1 MTSIVVTRKIGV
13 VGTCGTGKSE
23 LITRLR
29 KQGFDAHH
37 IAQEHS
43 YAPNMWQLVTN
54 PDFLIY
60 LRVSYP
66 ETLRRK
72 NFNFSLEEYREQLD
86 RLQHAGAHADM
97 VIDTDILSPDQVFEI
112 ILSKLKKT

>member
-1 MTSIVVTRKIGV
+1 MNTRKIGV

-23 LITRLR
+23 LVNRLNFNN
-29 KQGFDAHH
+29 FDAHH

-43 YAPNMWQLVTN
+43 YVPNMWKMVTN
-54 PDFLIY
+54 PDILIY

-72 NFNFSLEEYREQLD
+72 NFNFSSEEYKEQLD
-86 RLQHAGAHADM
+86 RLKHAETHAYI
-97 VIDTDILSPDQVFEI
+97 VIDTDTKSPDEVYKLV
-112 ILSKLKKT
+112 LSELL